1 MDFEE
6 TTYPPNNA
14 LLLEDDA
21 NDRLGTRLHLEL
33 MGFVVYDTPSPTE
46 AKEIFREH
54 DFSLVLIH
62 LGHSQLVSL
71 EICRWIKSTSTVPI
85 LMFTDREELI
95 DEQMVMS
102 AGADDYVTKPI
113 EGKILTSRIT
123 QQLKRGQSQRAP
135 RANILKW
142 GELHMDLS
150 QHSFMIGNNA
160 VNLTNMEFQF
170 LQLLME
176 NPQRV
181 FSRNQILDAIGV
193 MKGIGTDHVVD
204 SHASR
209 IRAKIREHG
218 GPEVIAVI
226 RSVGFRLANPELAVA

>member
-1 MDFEE
+1 
-6 TTYPPNNA
+6 
-14 LLLEDDA
+14 
-21 NDRLGTRLHLEL
+21 
-33 MGFVVYDTPSPTE
+33 
-46 AKEIFREH
+46 
-54 DFSLVLIH
+54 
-62 LGHSQLVSL
+62 
-71 EICRWIKSTSTVPI
+71 
-85 LMFTDREELI
+85 MFTAREEI
-95 DEQMVMS
+95 VDEQMVMS

-113 EGKILTSRIT
+113 ESKILTSRIT

-142 GELHMDLS
+142 GDLHMDLS
-150 QHSFMIGNNA
+150 QHSFMIGNNV

-209 IRAKIREHG
+209 IRAKIRESG